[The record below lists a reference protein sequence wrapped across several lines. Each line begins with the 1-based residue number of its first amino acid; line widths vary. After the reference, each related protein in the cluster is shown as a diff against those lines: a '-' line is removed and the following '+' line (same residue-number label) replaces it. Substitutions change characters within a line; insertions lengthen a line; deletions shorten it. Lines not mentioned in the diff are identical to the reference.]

1 MSIVLKLTSE
11 ILRPLAI
18 SLQMVLIQKAKK
30 WVPNR
35 NAISALLRATTPVVN
50 ASMWSRGEKKK
61 EKKKPPNQ
69 KNQLSLL
76 INQPQIQ
83 YESSNLIL
91 P

>member
-1 MSIVLKLTSE
+1 MSIVLKITSE

-35 NAISALLRATTPVVN
+35 NANSALLRATAPVVN

-61 EKKKPPNQ
+61 EKKTPKP
-69 KNQLSLL
+69 KTQLSLL